1 MHNLI
6 SLSLTLFL
14 VTACTPGAP
23 ESNSTTEKTIIVTD
37 QAPAAIGVYSQ
48 GIRVGNT
55 IYVSGQLGL
64 DSQTGELAGDDLESQ
79 VRQAIK
85 NIEAILSAEDYGLE
99 DVVSVDVF
107 LDDLDNYSEFNSI
120 YIDYF
125 TQDFPARMVVEAAR
139 IPLDAKIEIKVI
151 AAR

>member
-6 SLSLTLFL
+6 PLSLTLFL
-14 VTACTPGAP
+14 VTACSPGAP

-37 QAPAAIGVYSQ
+37 QAPATIGVYSQ
-48 GIRVGNT
+48 GIRVDNT

-64 DSQTGELAGDDLESQ
+64 DPQTGQLAGDDLESQ

>member
-14 VTACTPGAP
+14 VTACFPGAP

-48 GIRVGNT
+48 GIRVDNT

-64 DSQTGELAGDDLESQ
+64 DPQTGELAGDDLESQ

-85 NIEAILSAEDYGLE
+85 NIEAILSVEDYELE

-151 AAR
+151 AAK

>member
-6 SLSLTLFL
+6 PLSLTLFL
-14 VTACTPGAP
+14 VTACSPGTP
-23 ESNSTTEKTIIVTD
+23 ESDSTTEKTIIVTD
-37 QAPAAIGVYSQ
+37 QAPATIGVYSQ
-48 GIRVGNT
+48 GIRVDNT

-64 DSQTGELAGDDLESQ
+64 DPQTGELAGDDLESQ

>member
-14 VTACTPGAP
+14 VTACFPGAP

-48 GIRVGNT
+48 GIRVDNT

-64 DSQTGELAGDDLESQ
+64 DPQTGELAGDDLESQ

-85 NIEAILSAEDYGLE
+85 NIEAILSVEDYELE

>member
-1 MHNLI
+1 M
-6 SLSLTLFL
+6 
-14 VTACTPGAP
+14 
-23 ESNSTTEKTIIVTD
+23 
-37 QAPAAIGVYSQ
+37 YSQ

-79 VRQAIK
+79 VRQAID
-85 NIEAILSAEDYGLE
+85 NIETILSAEDYGLE
-99 DVVSVDVF
+99 DIVSVDVF

>member
-14 VTACTPGAP
+14 VTACSPGAP

-48 GIRVGNT
+48 GIRVDNT

-64 DSQTGELAGDDLESQ
+64 DPQTGELAGDDLESQ

-120 YIDYF
+120 YTDYF

>member
-14 VTACTPGAP
+14 VTACFPGAP

-48 GIRVGNT
+48 GIRVDNT

-64 DSQTGELAGDDLESQ
+64 DPQTGELAGDDLESQ

-85 NIEAILSAEDYGLE
+85 NIEAILSVEDYELE

-107 LDDLDNYSEFNSI
+107 LDDLDNYSEFNNI

>member
-6 SLSLTLFL
+6 PLSLTLFL
-14 VTACTPGAP
+14 VTACSPGAP

-48 GIRVGNT
+48 GIRVDNT

-64 DSQTGELAGDDLESQ
+64 DPQTGELAGDDLESQ

-85 NIEAILSAEDYGLE
+85 NIKAILSAEDYGLE

>member
-6 SLSLTLFL
+6 PLSLALFL
-14 VTACTPGAP
+14 VTTCSPGASQP
-23 ESNSTTEKTIIVTD
+23 NSNTEKTIIVTD

-48 GIRVGNT
+48 GVRVDNT

-64 DSQTGELAGDDLESQ
+64 DPQTGEMAGDDLESQ
-79 VRQAIK
+79 VRQAID

-99 DVVSVDVF
+99 DVVSVEVF
-107 LDDLDNYSEFNSI
+107 LDDLDNYSKFNSI

-151 AAR
+151 AAK

>member
-6 SLSLTLFL
+6 PLSLVLL
-14 VTACTPGAP
+14 LATACSPGA
-23 ESNSTTEKTIIVTD
+23 SQTNSTTEKTIIVTD

-64 DSQTGELAGDDLESQ
+64 DSQTGELVGDDLESQ
-79 VRQAIK
+79 VRQAID
-85 NIEAILSAEDYGLE
+85 NIETILSAEDYGLE
-99 DVVSVDVF
+99 DIVSVDVF

-151 AAR
+151 AAK

>member
-6 SLSLTLFL
+6 PLSLALFL
-14 VTACTPGAP
+14 VTTCSPGASQP
-23 ESNSTTEKTIIVTD
+23 NSNTEKTIIVTD
-37 QAPAAIGVYSQ
+37 QAPASVGVYSQ
-48 GIRVGNT
+48 GVRVDKT

-64 DSQTGELAGDDLESQ
+64 DPQTGKMAGDDLESQ
-79 VRQAIK
+79 VRQAID

-99 DVVSVDVF
+99 DVVSVEVF

-151 AAR
+151 AAK

>member
-6 SLSLTLFL
+6 PLSLTLFL
-14 VTACTPGAP
+14 VTACSPGAP
-23 ESNSTTEKTIIVTD
+23 ESDSTTEKTIIVTD

-48 GIRVGNT
+48 GIRVDNT

-64 DSQTGELAGDDLESQ
+64 DPQTGELAGDDLESQ
-79 VRQAIK
+79 VRQAID

-125 TQDFPARMVVEAAR
+125 TQDFPARMVVEVAR

>member
-6 SLSLTLFL
+6 SLSLALFII
-14 VTACTPGAP
+14 TACSPSAP
-23 ESNSTTEKTIIVTD
+23 QSNSNTTKTIIVTD
-37 QAPAAIGVYSQ
+37 QAPAAVGVYSQ
-48 GIRVGNT
+48 GVRVGNT

-64 DSQTGELAGDDLESQ
+64 DPQTGEMAGDDLETQ
-79 VRQAIK
+79 VRQAIY
-85 NIEAILSAEDYGLE
+85 NIEAILSAEEYGLE

-107 LDDLDNYSEFNSI
+107 LDDLDNYSEFNNI

-125 TQDFPARMVVEAAR
+125 TQDFPARMVLEAAR

-151 AAR
+151 AAK

>member
-6 SLSLTLFL
+6 PLSLTLFL
-14 VTACTPGAP
+14 VTACSPGAP

-48 GIRVGNT
+48 GIRVDNT

-64 DSQTGELAGDDLESQ
+64 DPQTGELAGDDLESQ

-85 NIEAILSAEDYGLE
+85 NIEAILSVEDYELE

-151 AAR
+151 AAK

>member
-6 SLSLTLFL
+6 PLSLALFL
-14 VTACTPGAP
+14 VTTCSPGASQP
-23 ESNSTTEKTIIVTD
+23 NSNTEKKIIVTD
-37 QAPAAIGVYSQ
+37 QAPASVGVYSQ
-48 GIRVGNT
+48 GVRVDNT

-64 DSQTGELAGDDLESQ
+64 DPQTGEMAGDDLESQ
-79 VRQAIK
+79 VRQAID

-99 DVVSVDVF
+99 DVVSVEVF

-151 AAR
+151 AAK

>member
-6 SLSLTLFL
+6 PLSLALFL
-14 VTACTPGAP
+14 VTTCSPGAP

-79 VRQAIK
+79 VRQAID
-85 NIEAILSAEDYGLE
+85 NIETILSAEDYELE
-99 DVVSVDVF
+99 DIVSVDVF
-107 LDDLDNYSEFNSI
+107 LDDLDNYSEFNNI

-151 AAR
+151 AAK

>member
-6 SLSLTLFL
+6 PLSLALFL
-14 VTACTPGAP
+14 TTACYPSASP
-23 ESNSTTEKTIIVTD
+23 SNSNTTKTIIVTD

-79 VRQAIK
+79 VRQAID
-85 NIEAILSAEDYGLE
+85 NIETILSAEDYELE
-99 DVVSVDVF
+99 DIVSVDVF

-151 AAR
+151 AAK

>member
-6 SLSLTLFL
+6 PLSLALFL
-14 VTACTPGAP
+14 VTTCSPGASQP
-23 ESNSTTEKTIIVTD
+23 NSNTEKTIIVTD

-48 GIRVGNT
+48 GVRVDNT

-64 DSQTGELAGDDLESQ
+64 DPQTGEMAGDDLESQ
-79 VRQAIK
+79 VRQAID

-107 LDDLDNYSEFNSI
+107 LDDLDSYSEFNSI
-120 YIDYF
+120 YIEYF

-139 IPLDAKIEIKVI
+139 IPLDAKIEMKVI
-151 AAR
+151 AAK

>member
-64 DSQTGELAGDDLESQ
+64 DSKTGELAGDDLESQ
-79 VRQAIK
+79 VRQAID
-85 NIEAILSAEDYGLE
+85 NIETILSAEDYGLE
-99 DVVSVDVF
+99 DIVSVDVF

>member
-6 SLSLTLFL
+6 PLSLTLFL
-14 VTACTPGAP
+14 VTACSPGAP

-48 GIRVGNT
+48 GIRVDNT

-64 DSQTGELAGDDLESQ
+64 DPQTGELAGDDLESQ

>member
-48 GIRVGNT
+48 GIRVDNT

-64 DSQTGELAGDDLESQ
+64 DPQTGELAGDDLESQ

>member
-6 SLSLTLFL
+6 PLSLTLFL
-14 VTACTPGAP
+14 VTACSPGAP

-48 GIRVGNT
+48 GIRVDNT

-64 DSQTGELAGDDLESQ
+64 DPQTGELAGDDLESQ

-120 YIDYF
+120 YTDYF

>member
-6 SLSLTLFL
+6 PLSLTLFL
-14 VTACTPGAP
+14 VTTCSPGAP
-23 ESNSTTEKTIIVTD
+23 ESDSTTEKTIIVTD
-37 QAPAAIGVYSQ
+37 QAPVTIGVYSQ
-48 GIRVGNT
+48 GIRVDNT

-64 DSQTGELAGDDLESQ
+64 DPQTGQLAGDDLESQ

>member
-6 SLSLTLFL
+6 PLSLALFL
-14 VTACTPGAP
+14 VTTCSPGASQP
-23 ESNSTTEKTIIVTD
+23 NSNTEKTIIVTD

-48 GIRVGNT
+48 GVRVDNT

-64 DSQTGELAGDDLESQ
+64 DPQTGEMAGDELESQ
-79 VRQAIK
+79 VRQAIH
-85 NIEAILSAEDYGLE
+85 NIEAILSMEDYGLE

-107 LDDLDNYSEFNSI
+107 LDDLDSYSEFNSI
-120 YIDYF
+120 YIEYF

-139 IPLDAKIEIKVI
+139 IPLDAKIEMKVI
-151 AAR
+151 AAK

>member
-6 SLSLTLFL
+6 PLSLALFL
-14 VTACTPGAP
+14 VTTCSPGASQP
-23 ESNSTTEKTIIVTD
+23 NSNTEKTIIVTD

-48 GIRVGNT
+48 GVRVDNT

-64 DSQTGELAGDDLESQ
+64 DPQTGEMAGDDLESQ
-79 VRQAIK
+79 VRQAIH
-85 NIEAILSAEDYGLE
+85 NIEAILSMEDYGLE

-107 LDDLDNYSEFNSI
+107 LDDLDSYSEFNSI
-120 YIDYF
+120 YIEYF

-139 IPLDAKIEIKVI
+139 IPLDAKIEMKVI
-151 AAR
+151 AAK

>member
-14 VTACTPGAP
+14 VTACFPGAP

-48 GIRVGNT
+48 GIRVDNT

-64 DSQTGELAGDDLESQ
+64 DPQTGELAGDDLESQ

-85 NIEAILSAEDYGLE
+85 NIEAILSVEDYELE

-120 YIDYF
+120 YTDYF

-151 AAR
+151 AAK

>member
-6 SLSLTLFL
+6 PLSLALFL
-14 VTACTPGAP
+14 VTTCSPGASQP
-23 ESNSTTEKTIIVTD
+23 NSNTEKTIIVTD

-64 DSQTGELAGDDLESQ
+64 NPQTGEMAGDDLESQ
-79 VRQAIK
+79 VRQAIH
-85 NIEAILSAEDYGLE
+85 NIEAILSMEDYGLE

-107 LDDLDNYSEFNSI
+107 LDDLDSYSEFNSI
-120 YIDYF
+120 YIEYF

-139 IPLDAKIEIKVI
+139 IPLDAKIEMKVI
-151 AAR
+151 AAK

>member
-6 SLSLTLFL
+6 PLSLALFL
-14 VTACTPGAP
+14 VTTCSPGAP

-79 VRQAIK
+79 VRQAID
-85 NIEAILSAEDYGLE
+85 NIETILSAEDYGLE
-99 DVVSVDVF
+99 DIVSVDVF